1 MLSRCSL
8 RQLSCLLLLLLLAA
22 CSSAPPPEIAEAPTN
37 ALQPEATTVPAE
49 TTVAPSSTPSSTPT
63 STASPVPATNTPLP
77 TATDTPQPTATDTP
91 QPTATDTPL
100 PATATST
107 STTEPLSPTAA
118 PVEEAVRGPVL
129 PRGRITARP
138 WMVMIDNHPDAYPQ
152 SGMDKAALVF
162 EGLAEFG
169 VSRFI
174 ATYADGIT
182 PPAGEI
188 GPVRS
193 TRVYFAQWAMGFHA
207 IYAHAGGSPDG
218 QQLVQ
223 QTKALINF
231 EADQSA
237 YSWRDKRRKAPH
249 NLYTSAKLLRA
260 FANDR
265 GVATFND
272 ETVGYLYSATPAE
285 GAPATRLNYFFQ
297 DQGSAAAWSWS
308 ASEGVYYRT
317 QRGRPHTDRIT
328 GRQLWTNN
336 LVVMQVSGG
345 RREGDDKARIDQN
358 VVGSGAAR
366 IFRDGRMIKATWS
379 KPGAAAPL
387 RFYDAADVEIRF
399 APGSIWIAGI
409 PTLER
414 LGVR

>member
-22 CSSAPPPEIAEAPTN
+22 CSSAPPEIAEAPTN
-37 ALQPEATTVPAE
+37 PPQPEATTVPAE
-49 TTVAPSSTPSSTPT
+49 STVAPTSMPSSTPT
-63 STASPVPATNTPLP
+63 STASPVPATNTP
-77 TATDTPQPTATDTP
+77 QPTTTDTP

-107 STTEPLSPTAA
+107 STTEPLSPTAV
-118 PVEEAVRGPVL
+118 PIEEAVRGPVL

-193 TRVYFAQWAMGFHA
+193 TRVYFAQWAMGFHPV
-207 IYAHAGGSPDG
+207 YAHAGGSPDG

-223 QTKALINF
+223 KTNALVNF
-231 EADQSA
+231 EADGSA
-237 YSWRDKRRKAPH
+237 YAWRDKRRKAPH

-265 GVATFND
+265 GVAAFND
-272 ETVGYLYSATPAE
+272 ETVGYLYSTTPIE

-297 DQGSAAAWSWS
+297 DQGSAAAWAWS

-336 LVVMQVSGG
+336 LVVMEVSGG
-345 RREGDDKARIDQN
+345 RRAGDDKARIDQN
-358 VVGSGAAR
+358 VVGTGAAR
-366 IFRDGRMIKATWS
+366 IFRNGRMIKATWS
-379 KPGAAAPL
+379 KPGAATPL